1 MTEREVNDY
10 WPTLLDLFHI
20 KTQLKRAKYDRDPT
34 VDKYQIENLMKIRDT
49 IKASVFAVLEEQHR
63 LNCHR
68 LQEEKEYLDN
78 CNNPSTYFYSTIFP
92 SSVSSSTTE
101 NQDDGHGVD
110 DSCHIICSKYEERIA
125 SAYESTTKQCSEN
138 ALKEGIRLHA
148 ELVNNEA
155 LFSVKKKLTVDESR
169 CDEAYTCS
177 SPAIT
182 TTEQRKTTVAARS
195 A

>member
-10 WPTLLDLFHI
+10 WPTLLDLFHM

-78 CNNPSTYFYSTIFP
+78 YNNPSTIFP
-92 SSVSSSTTE
+92 SSASSSTTE
-101 NQDDGHGVD
+101 NQDDGCGVD
-110 DSCHIICSKYEERIA
+110 DSCHITCSKYEERIA
-125 SAYESTTKQCSEN
+125 SAYESATKQCSEN

-148 ELVNNEA
+148 ELVNNET
-155 LFSVKKKLTVDESR
+155 LFSVKRKLTVDESR
-169 CDEAYTCS
+169 CDEA
-177 SPAIT
+177 
-182 TTEQRKTTVAARS
+182 
-195 A
+195 